1 MNSSNSLFIPIEKV
15 IFLEG
20 KKKGMQ
26 EGNEL
31 IKIRKIRSIVLYHE
45 TSIQVPWFSYEIMAV
60 NLVYENYHTFNIFFH
75 TDVRSHCHNGSHCK
89 KKLSFP
95 LGISSV
101 QLTKSAF
108 LRIRSHLLK
117 KSLMENFIFF
127 RSVRSLF
134 IFSAGL
140 AHLCSVHIFSVLE
153 INIFWDIVYYFQ

>member
-45 TSIQVPWFSYEIMAV
+45 TSIQIPWFSYEIMAV

-75 TDVRSHCHNGSHCK
+75 TDMRSHCHNGSHCK

-95 LGISSV
+95 LRISSV

-117 KSLMENFIFF
+117 KSLMENFIFCVDSF
-127 RSVRSLF
+127 ESSY
-134 IFSAGL
+134 SWCWM
-140 AHLCSVHIFSVLE
+140 LCLGGFNRWNTSYH
-153 INIFWDIVYYFQ
+153 